1 MNKKKLNKNIFL
13 NLKHNY
19 PSSIKLLSF
28 LLFIFIILQKKN
40 RKNIKDNKDQILLK
54 SYINYVNICDKLIRL
69 NTTKIKNK
77 LPFLSVCIPIYN
89 TDKYIE
95 KAILSIINQSF
106 QDFEIIIIND
116 FSNDNTRFII
126 EKMEKEDDRIKII
139 NHNKNLGVYH
149 SRVEAVLNSNGKY
162 ILFLD
167 PDDMFLNQDLFKKL
181 FYFNK
186 NYNFDIIE
194 FLVLNRID
202 RNNKIYYPRFHYSNH
217 NHSYIKA
224 IIYQPEL
231 SDIIFY
237 KPRSKNYSSIICRT
251 IWNKIFKREI
261 QLKTIKYIGKDFY
274 WNNYLIVADDT
285 LLNIIN
291 FHFANNYTNIKL
303 PGYLYLLKKNSMSRG
318 YINKEYRKKQNISFF
333 YYYYFLYKYIK
344 EFDKDRHFFF
354 YDLKLFKGRLFEFK
368 NLNDSAKINKLKL
381 LLYEIKNDS
390 KSFDKLKILVNKMLT
405 NLNDKTKRS
414 QKLYKIC

>member
-13 NLKHNY
+13 NLKYNY
-19 PSSIKLLSF
+19 RSSIKLLSF

-40 RKNIKDNKDQILLK
+40 RKIIKDNKGQILLK

-69 NTTKIKNK
+69 NIKKIKNK

-126 EKMEKEDDRIKII
+126 EKMQKEDDRIKII

-167 PDDMFLNQDLFKKL
+167 PDDMFLNQNLFKKL
-181 FYFNK
+181 FYDNID
-186 NYNFDIIE
+186 YNFDIIE
-194 FLVLNRID
+194 FLVVNRKD
-202 RNNKIYYPRFHYSNH
+202 GNNNIYYPRSHHSNH
-217 NHSYIKA
+217 NHPYIKD

-237 KPRSKNYSSIICRT
+237 VPRSKNYSTIICRT

-274 WNNYLIVADDT
+274 WNNFLIVADDT

-291 FHFANNYTNIKL
+291 FHFANNYTNIRL

-333 YYYYFLYKYIK
+333 HYYFYFYKYIK
-344 EFDKDRHFFF
+344 EFNKDRHFFF
-354 YDLKLFKGRLFEFK
+354 YDLMLFKGRLFELK

-381 LLYEIKNDS
+381 LLYDIKNDS
-390 KSFDKLKILVNKMLT
+390 KSFDKLKILANKMLAH
-405 NLNDKTKRS
+405 LNNKTQRS
-414 QKLYKIC
+414 RKLY